1 MVLTE
6 KWIVRVLA
14 SGGWEGRFIT
24 ESLTVRVLASG
35 GRGGGSSMGE
45 LKPGE
50 TACQRLGEK
59 AGSRAVSKGHV
70 LSLSFLP
77 IN

>member
-1 MVLTE
+1 MD
-6 KWIVRVLA
+6 R
-14 SGGWEGRFIT
+14 EGAGLRW
-24 ESLTVRVLASG
+24 

-45 LKPGE
+45 LKPEE
-50 TACQRLGEK
+50 TASQRLGEK